1 MRAALHLKSSSGS
14 RFGYDTS
21 GPASITLWPF
31 LAKHLRVVIY
41 NGDADACVPYVGNE
55 EVRSTFRTRF
65 ARCDARVRAHPRA
78 AVAQKR

>member
-1 MRAALHLKSSSGS
+1 MDATSAWITQPAVREALHLKSSSGS

-55 EVRSTFRTRF
+55 EVRLQPPQPSP
-65 ARCDARVRAHPRA
+65 CVC
-78 AVAQKR
+78 V